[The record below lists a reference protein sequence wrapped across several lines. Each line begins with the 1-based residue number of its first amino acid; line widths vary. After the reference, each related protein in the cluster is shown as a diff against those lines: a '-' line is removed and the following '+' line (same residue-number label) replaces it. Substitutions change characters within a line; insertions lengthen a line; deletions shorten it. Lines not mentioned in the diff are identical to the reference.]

1 MTDVYKGTKRS
12 SGIENQLQWIIWTRQ
27 VWVGDDY
34 DKEDDNDDE
43 KKKQMTATDD
53 KDEIEGV
60 VDDSDLS

>member
-12 SGIENQLQWIIWTRQ
+12 SGIVNQLQWIIWTTQ
-27 VWVGDDY
+27 VRVGDDY
-34 DKEDDNDDE
+34 NKEDDNDDE
-43 KKKQMTATDD
+43 NKKQMTATDD

>member
-1 MTDVYKGTKRS
+1 MNGSFGLDKSEGK
-12 SGIENQLQWIIWTRQ
+12 
-27 VWVGDDY
+27 DFY

-60 VDDSDLS
+60 VEDSDIAQCSCWMNTYHLN

>member
-12 SGIENQLQWIIWTRQ
+12 SGIVNQLQWIIWTRQ

-43 KKKQMTATDD
+43 NKKQMTATDD